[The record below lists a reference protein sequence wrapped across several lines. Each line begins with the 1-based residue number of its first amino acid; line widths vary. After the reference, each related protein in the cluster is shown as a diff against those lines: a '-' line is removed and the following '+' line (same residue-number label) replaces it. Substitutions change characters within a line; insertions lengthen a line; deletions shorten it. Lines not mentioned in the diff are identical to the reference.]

1 MGRLQQNE
9 RGRGSK
15 HHNRRVR
22 SGEQNGGPPPSV
34 LRPRPLLLLRA
45 AAVAAAS
52 RPFLA
57 WPHPPQATMM
67 CGAERRTAMVVMMV
81 KAVKVMRQNRSI
93 TIAANCTRAVQGQG
107 EKEVGL
113 WPPRH
118 LAPFQYIRIF

>member
-22 SGEQNGGPPPSV
+22 SGEQNGGPPPPPSSGLVLFCFSV
-34 LRPRPLLLLRA
+34 
-45 AAVAAAS
+45 S
-52 RPFLA
+52 PFLGLA
-57 WPHPPQATMM
+57 AFILPQATMM

-107 EKEVGL
+107 GKEVGL

-118 LAPFQYIRIF
+118 LAPFQ